1 MSYFSAKAIQEGYDK
16 AMQFYKNCVIP
27 DRTPVCFGD
36 KVIGATVGENN
47 CKSPIIVE
55 LHPFEVAVNF
65 NSQSYQD
72 NATIEVTSLTIGD
85 ESEFEVKL

>member
-1 MSYFSAKAIQEGYDK
+1 MTYLSAKAIQEGYDR
-16 AMQFYKNCVIP
+16 AMKFYENCVIP

-36 KVIGATVGENN
+36 KVIGRTVGENN

-55 LHPFEVAVNF
+55 LHPLEVAVHF

-72 NATIEVTSLTIGD
+72 DATIEVVSLTIGD
-85 ESEFEVKL
+85 KPEFEVKL

>member
-1 MSYFSAKAIQEGYDK
+1 MSYLSAKAIQEGYDR
-16 AMQFYKNCVIP
+16 AMKFYENCVIP

-65 NSQSYQD
+65 SSQSYQD
-72 NATIEVTSLTIGD
+72 EAIIEVTSLTIGD
-85 ESEFEVKL
+85 EPEFEVKL

>member
-1 MSYFSAKAIQEGYDK
+1 MSYLSAKAIQEGYDR
-16 AMQFYKNCVIP
+16 AMKFYENCVIP

-55 LHPFEVAVNF
+55 LYPFEVAVNF
-65 NSQSYQD
+65 KSQSF
-72 NATIEVTSLTIGD
+72 EVTSLTIGD
-85 ESEFEVKL
+85 EPEFEVKL